1 LYKQLYELYSEI
13 KSKGTNDGII
23 TVFCA
28 QRPQPT
34 FLTLGLILV
43 KMGEYKIAE
52 KYYKHLID
60 ELSSDH
66 RDLAMIYNNM
76 GEMFP
81 LQGDDKAAESQ

>member
-28 QRPQPT
+28 Q
-34 FLTLGLILV
+34 I

-52 KYYKHLID
+52 KYYKHLTD

-81 LQGDDKAAESQ
+81 LQGDDKAAES